1 MLSKYMFEIYI
12 LLIHLSV
19 YAIKNTFFLNFKHL
33 TKLTKNIIILK
44 NKSFKRKNTLSKICC
59 CFKVILHYGQSCHLQ
74 VVVQSAAAT
83 EPPKVL
89 TQKYNLLL
97 SRSSFFS
104 APSYLLLPFLLCVS
118 FEVTLLRH
126 TYNIYYSSSYAGCCL
141 YISNQRLR

>member
-1 MLSKYMFEIYI
+1 MLLFTTEKS
-12 LLIHLSV
+12 
-19 YAIKNTFFLNFKHL
+19 FFLNFKHF

-44 NKSFKRKNTLSKICC
+44 SKSFKRKNTLSNFCC
-59 CFKVILHYGQSCHLQ
+59 CFKIILHYGQPCHLQ

-97 SRSSFFS
+97 SWSSFFS

-126 TYNIYYSSSYAGCCL
+126 TYNIYCSSSYTGCCL